1 MLSKILQT
9 TVISLAALIL
19 VVLMGCS
26 MALDAI
32 TPCYIPSE
40 LARMVDEPLTTWP
53 IPYTSVFDAERILR
67 KLYFLGEGLNISIA
81 GSREFQV
88 TVLNPTGPLGLLMVG
103 GPALALGALGI
114 SKPKDKKTIEGLK
127 NGKKKV

>member
-9 TVISLAALIL
+9 TVITLAALIL

-26 MALDAI
+26 MVLDAI
-32 TPCYIPSE
+32 TPCYIPPQLGE
-40 LARMVDEPLTTWP
+40 FVDEPMTSFV
-53 IPYTSVFDAERILR
+53 PYTTVFDAERMLR
-67 KLYFLGEGLNISIA
+67 KMNYFAGGLKISVA
-81 GSREFQV
+81 GSRELQQNVF
-88 TVLNPTGPLGLLMVG
+88 NPTGPLGLLMVG

-127 NGKKKV
+127 NGNKVV